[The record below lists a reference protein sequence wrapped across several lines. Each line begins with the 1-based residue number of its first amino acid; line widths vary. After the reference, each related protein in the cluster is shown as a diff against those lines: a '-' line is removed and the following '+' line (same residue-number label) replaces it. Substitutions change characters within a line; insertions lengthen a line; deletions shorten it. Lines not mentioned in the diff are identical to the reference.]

1 MDRVIEKK
9 KGIRAVFRKKNIP
22 YFLAGVFVIFV
33 LWLLLRDKSSTLK
46 VDANTVTIGDV
57 RLGEFDDY
65 VRVSG
70 QVQPITVVQVSLLE
84 GGVVEEKLIEEGSM
98 VKKGDVLV
106 RLSNNTLGLQILQS
120 EADLAEQENFLR
132 NTTVTMEQE
141 KLDLEKQRLEYTIDT
156 ERKRRK
162 YEQYRRLDEDGLVA
176 HEEYLQAKEDY
187 ELAVKSLELVIARQ
201 KQDSIYRSIQIGNLE
216 ESLESMRRSIQ
227 LVRQRV
233 ENLNV
238 KSPIDGQLGSLDVIL
253 GQSIPEGTKIGQ
265 VNDLSDYKIEARI
278 DEHYIDRVQSGLSA
292 TFERQGAN
300 FSTVVEK
307 VYPEVTEGQF
317 KADFYFEGERPDN
330 IRIGQTYYLNLQL
343 GQPTQSA
350 PGSTCSPRTAP
361 APTAATSASAARTPS
376 TTKCLKACSP
386 ASASSST
393 SASAARTPS
402 TTKCLKVC
410 SPASASSSPTTRTT
424 ARATCSSSRTRNNLI
439 KTH

>member
-84 GGVVEEKLIEEGSM
+84 GGVVEEKLIEEGAM
-98 VKKGDVLV
+98 VNKGDVLV
-106 RLSNNTLGLQILQS
+106 RLSNNNLSLQILQS

-156 ERKRRK
+156 ERKKRK
-162 YEQYRRLDEDGLVA
+162 YEQYKRLDEDGLVA

-343 GQPTQSA
+343 GQPTQSVYIPRGVFYQSTGGTWIYVLSEDGTRA
-350 PGSTCSPRTAP
+350 YRRDIRIGRQNPQYYEVLEGLQPGERVIISNYENYGKSD
-361 APTAATSASAARTPS
+361 
-376 TTKCLKACSP
+376 
-386 ASASSST
+386 
-393 SASAARTPS
+393 
-402 TTKCLKVC
+402 V
-410 SPASASSSPTTRTT
+410 
-424 ARATCSSSRTRNNLI
+424 LI
-439 KTH
+439 LNK

>member
-156 ERKRRK
+156 ERKKRK
-162 YEQYRRLDEDGLVA
+162 YEQYKRLDEDGLVA

-278 DEHYIDRVQSGLSA
+278 DEHYIDRVQSGLNA

-343 GQPTQSA
+343 GQPTQSVYIPRGVFYQSTGGTWIYVLSEDGTRA
-350 PGSTCSPRTAP
+350 YRRDIRIGRQNPQYYEVLEGLQPGERVIISNYENYGKSD
-361 APTAATSASAARTPS
+361 
-376 TTKCLKACSP
+376 
-386 ASASSST
+386 
-393 SASAARTPS
+393 
-402 TTKCLKVC
+402 V
-410 SPASASSSPTTRTT
+410 
-424 ARATCSSSRTRNNLI
+424 LI
-439 KTH
+439 LNK

>member
-156 ERKRRK
+156 ERKKRK

-201 KQDSIYRSIQIGNLE
+201 AQDSIYRSIQIGNLE

-307 VYPEVTEGQF
+307 VYPEVIEGQF

-343 GQPTQSA
+343 GQPTQSVYIPRGVFYQSTGGTWIYVLSEDGTRA
-350 PGSTCSPRTAP
+350 YRRDIRIGRQNPQYYEVLEGLQPGERVIISNYENYGKSD
-361 APTAATSASAARTPS
+361 
-376 TTKCLKACSP
+376 
-386 ASASSST
+386 
-393 SASAARTPS
+393 
-402 TTKCLKVC
+402 V
-410 SPASASSSPTTRTT
+410 
-424 ARATCSSSRTRNNLI
+424 LI
-439 KTH
+439 LNK

>member
-1 MDRVIEKK
+1 MDRVIEQK

-22 YFLAGVFVIFV
+22 YFLAGIFVIFV

-46 VDANTVTIGDV
+46 VDANTITVGDV
-57 RLGEFDDY
+57 RQGEFDDY

-84 GGVVEEKLIEEGSM
+84 SGVVEEKLIEEGAM

-106 RLSNNTLGLQILQS
+106 RLSNNNLSLQILQS

-141 KLDLEKQRLEYTIDT
+141 KLDLEKQRVEYTIDT

-162 YEQYRRLDEDGLVA
+162 YEQYRRLDEEKLVA

-187 ELAVKSLELVIARQ
+187 ELAVKSLELVLARQ

-227 LVRQRV
+227 LVRERV

-253 GQSIPEGTKIGQ
+253 GQSISEGTKIGQ

-300 FSTVVEK
+300 FNTVVEK

-317 KADFYFEGERPDN
+317 KADFYFQGERPDN

-343 GQPTQSA
+343 GQPTQAVYTPRGVFYQPTGGTWIYVLSEDGTRA
-350 PGSTCSPRTAP
+350 YRRDIRIGRQNPQYYEVLEGLQPGERVIISNYENYGKSD
-361 APTAATSASAARTPS
+361 
-376 TTKCLKACSP
+376 
-386 ASASSST
+386 
-393 SASAARTPS
+393 
-402 TTKCLKVC
+402 V
-410 SPASASSSPTTRTT
+410 
-424 ARATCSSSRTRNNLI
+424 LI
-439 KTH
+439 LQNKK

>member
-156 ERKRRK
+156 ERKKRK

-292 TFERQGAN
+292 TFERQGST
-300 FSTVVEK
+300 FGTVVEK
-307 VYPEVTEGQF
+307 VYPEVTDGQF
-317 KADFYFEGERPDN
+317 KADFYFTGERPDN

-343 GQPTQSA
+343 GQPTQSVYIPRGVFYQSTGGTWIYVLSEDGTRA
-350 PGSTCSPRTAP
+350 YRRDIRIGRQNPQYYEVLEGLQPGERVIISNYENYG
-361 APTAATSASAARTPS
+361 
-376 TTKCLKACSP
+376 KND
-386 ASASSST
+386 
-393 SASAARTPS
+393 
-402 TTKCLKVC
+402 V
-410 SPASASSSPTTRTT
+410 
-424 ARATCSSSRTRNNLI
+424 LI
-439 KTH
+439 LNK

>member
-1 MDRVIEKK
+1 M
-9 KGIRAVFRKKNIP
+9 
-22 YFLAGVFVIFV
+22 
-33 LWLLLRDKSSTLK
+33 
-46 VDANTVTIGDV
+46 
-57 RLGEFDDY
+57 
-65 VRVSG
+65 
-70 QVQPITVVQVSLLE
+70 
-84 GGVVEEKLIEEGSM
+84 
-98 VKKGDVLV
+98 LV

-156 ERKRRK
+156 ERKKRK
-162 YEQYRRLDEDGLVA
+162 YEQYKRLDEDGLVA

-343 GQPTQSA
+343 GQPTQSVYIPRGVFYQSTGGTWIYVLSEDGTRA
-350 PGSTCSPRTAP
+350 YRRDIRIGRQNPQYYEVLEGLQPGERVIISNYENYGKSD
-361 APTAATSASAARTPS
+361 
-376 TTKCLKACSP
+376 
-386 ASASSST
+386 
-393 SASAARTPS
+393 
-402 TTKCLKVC
+402 V
-410 SPASASSSPTTRTT
+410 
-424 ARATCSSSRTRNNLI
+424 LI
-439 KTH
+439 LNK

>member
-156 ERKRRK
+156 ERKKRK
-162 YEQYRRLDEDGLVA
+162 YEQYKRLDEDGLVA

-292 TFERQGAN
+292 TFERQGTN

-343 GQPTQSA
+343 GQPTQSVYIPRGVFYQSTGGTWIYVLSEDGTKA
-350 PGSTCSPRTAP
+350 YRRDIRIGRQNPQYYEVLEGLKPGE
-361 APTAATSASAARTPS
+361 
-376 TTKCLKACSP
+376 
-386 ASASSST
+386 
-393 SASAARTPS
+393 
-402 TTKCLKVC
+402 KVII
-410 SPASASSSPTTRTT
+410 SNYENYGKSDV
-424 ARATCSSSRTRNNLI
+424 LI
-439 KTH
+439 LNK

>member
-1 MDRVIEKK
+1 MDRVIEQK
-9 KGIRAVFRKKNIP
+9 KGIRAVFR
-22 YFLAGVFVIFV
+22 
-33 LWLLLRDKSSTLK
+33 
-46 VDANTVTIGDV
+46 
-57 RLGEFDDY
+57 
-65 VRVSG
+65 
-70 QVQPITVVQVSLLE
+70 
-84 GGVVEEKLIEEGSM
+84 
-98 VKKGDVLV
+98 KGDVLV
-106 RLSNNTLGLQILQS
+106 RLSNNNLSLQILQS

-141 KLDLEKQRLEYTIDT
+141 KLDLEKQRVEYTIDT

-162 YEQYRRLDEDGLVA
+162 YEQYRRLDEEKLVA

-187 ELAVKSLELVIARQ
+187 ELAVKSLELVLARQ

-227 LVRQRV
+227 LVRERV

-253 GQSIPEGTKIGQ
+253 GQSISEGTKIGQ

-300 FSTVVEK
+300 FNTVVEK

-317 KADFYFEGERPDN
+317 KADFYFQGERPDTSPPS
-330 IRIGQTYYLNLQL
+330 RSTSPAEYSTS
-343 GQPTQSA
+343 PPAA

-361 APTAATSASAARTPS
+361 APIAA
-376 TTKCLKACSP
+376 
-386 ASASSST
+386 T

-424 ARATCSSSRTRNNLI
+424 ARATCSSSRTRNKLI

>member
-1 MDRVIEKK
+1 M
-9 KGIRAVFRKKNIP
+9 
-22 YFLAGVFVIFV
+22 
-33 LWLLLRDKSSTLK
+33 
-46 VDANTVTIGDV
+46 DANTVTIGDV

-84 GGVVEEKLIEEGSM
+84 GGVVEEKLIEEGAM
-98 VKKGDVLV
+98 VNKGDVLV
-106 RLSNNTLGLQILQS
+106 RLSNNNLSLQILQS

-141 KLDLEKQRLEYTIDT
+141 KLDLEKQRVEYTIDT

-162 YEQYRRLDEDGLVA
+162 YEQYRRLDEEKLVA

-187 ELAVKSLELVIARQ
+187 ELAVKSLELVLARQ

-227 LVRQRV
+227 LVRERV

-253 GQSIPEGTKIGQ
+253 GQSISEGTKIGQ

-300 FSTVVEK
+300 FNTVVEK

-317 KADFYFEGERPDN
+317 KADFYFQGERPDN

-343 GQPTQSA
+343 GQPTQSVYI
-350 PGSTCSPRTAP
+350 PRGVFYQSTGGTWIYVLSEDG
-361 APTAATSASAARTPS
+361 
-376 TTKCLKACSP
+376 
-386 ASASSST
+386 
-393 SASAARTPS
+393 
-402 TTKCLKVC
+402 
-410 SPASASSSPTTRTT
+410 TR
-424 ARATCSSSRTRNNLI
+424 AYRRDIRIGRQNPDVLI
-439 KTH
+439 LQNKK

>member
-46 VDANTVTIGDV
+46 VDATTVTIGDV

-156 ERKRRK
+156 ERKKRK

-187 ELAVKSLELVIARQ
+187 ELAVKSLWSWSSPV
-201 KQDSIYRSIQIGNLE
+201 RS
-216 ESLESMRRSIQ
+216 
-227 LVRQRV
+227 
-233 ENLNV
+233 
-238 KSPIDGQLGSLDVIL
+238 
-253 GQSIPEGTKIGQ
+253 
-265 VNDLSDYKIEARI
+265 
-278 DEHYIDRVQSGLSA
+278 
-292 TFERQGAN
+292 
-300 FSTVVEK
+300 
-307 VYPEVTEGQF
+307 
-317 KADFYFEGERPDN
+317 
-330 IRIGQTYYLNLQL
+330 
-343 GQPTQSA
+343 
-350 PGSTCSPRTAP
+350 
-361 APTAATSASAARTPS
+361 RTPS
-376 TTKCLKACSP
+376 TALSRSATWKRVWRVCA
-386 ASASSST
+386 AASSSCARGSRT
-393 SASAARTPS
+393 STSNPLSTDSSAPS
-402 TTKCLKVC
+402 T
-410 SPASASSSPTTRTT
+410 
-424 ARATCSSSRTRNNLI
+424 
-439 KTH
+439 

>member
-1 MDRVIEKK
+1 M
-9 KGIRAVFRKKNIP
+9 
-22 YFLAGVFVIFV
+22 
-33 LWLLLRDKSSTLK
+33 
-46 VDANTVTIGDV
+46 DANTVTIGDV

-84 GGVVEEKLIEEGSM
+84 GGVVEEKLIEEGAM
-98 VKKGDVLV
+98 VNKGDVLV
-106 RLSNNTLGLQILQS
+106 RLSNNNLSLQILQS

-141 KLDLEKQRLEYTIDT
+141 KLDLEKQRVEYTIDT

-162 YEQYRRLDEDGLVA
+162 YEQYRRLDEEKLVA

-187 ELAVKSLELVIARQ
+187 ELAVKSLELVLARQ

-227 LVRQRV
+227 LVRERV

-253 GQSIPEGTKIGQ
+253 GQSISEGTKIGQ

-300 FSTVVEK
+300 FNTVVEK

-317 KADFYFEGERPDN
+317 KADFYFQGERPDN

-343 GQPTQSA
+343 GQPTQSVYI
-350 PGSTCSPRTAP
+350 PRGVFYQSTGGTWIYVLSEDGTRAYRRDIRIGRQNP
-361 APTAATSASAARTPS
+361 
-376 TTKCLKACSP
+376 CLKA
-386 ASASSST
+386 
-393 SASAARTPS
+393 
-402 TTKCLKVC
+402 C

-424 ARATCSSSRTRNNLI
+424 ARATCSSSRTRNNS
-439 KTH
+439 

>member
-156 ERKRRK
+156 ERKKRK

-278 DEHYIDRVQSGLSA
+278 DEHYIDRVQSGLNA

-343 GQPTQSA
+343 GQPTQSVYIPRGVFYQSTGGTWIYVLSEDGTRA
-350 PGSTCSPRTAP
+350 YRRDIRIGRQNPQYYEVLEGLQPGERVIISNYENYGKSD
-361 APTAATSASAARTPS
+361 
-376 TTKCLKACSP
+376 
-386 ASASSST
+386 
-393 SASAARTPS
+393 
-402 TTKCLKVC
+402 V
-410 SPASASSSPTTRTT
+410 
-424 ARATCSSSRTRNNLI
+424 LI
-439 KTH
+439 LNK

>member
-9 KGIRAVFRKKNIP
+9 KGISAVFRKKNIP
-22 YFLAGVFVIFV
+22 YFLAGIFVIFV

-46 VDANTVTIGDV
+46 VNSNTITIGEV
-57 RLGEFDDY
+57 LQGEFDDY

-84 GGVVEEKLIEEGSM
+84 GGMVEEKLIEEGAM

-106 RLSNNTLGLQILQS
+106 RMSNSQLSLQILQS

-162 YEQYRRLDEDGLVA
+162 YEQYRRLDEEKLVA
-176 HEEYLQAKEDY
+176 HEDYLQAKEDY

-201 KQDSIYRSIQIGNLE
+201 KQDSIYRSVQMNNLE
-216 ESLESMRRSIQ
+216 ESLNSMRRSIQ
-227 LVRQRV
+227 LVRERV

-253 GQSIPEGTKIGQ
+253 GQSIATGTKIGQ
-265 VNDLSDYKIEARI
+265 VNDLSDYKIEAKI
-278 DEHYIDRVQSGLSA
+278 DEHYIDRVQSGLNA
-292 TFERQGAN
+292 TFERQGITYN
-300 FSTVVEK
+300 TVVEK
-307 VYPEVTEGQF
+307 VYPEVTDGQF
-317 KADFYFEGERPDN
+317 KADFYFSGERPDN

-343 GQPTQSA
+343 GQPTQSIYIPRGVFYQSTGGTWIYVLSEDGTKA
-350 PGSTCSPRTAP
+350 YRRDIRIGRQNPQYYEVLEGLNPGE
-361 APTAATSASAARTPS
+361 
-376 TTKCLKACSP
+376 
-386 ASASSST
+386 
-393 SASAARTPS
+393 
-402 TTKCLKVC
+402 KVIV
-410 SPASASSSPTTRTT
+410 S
-424 ARATCSSSRTRNNLI
+424 NYENFGKNDVLI
-439 KTH
+439 LQDKK

>member
-1 MDRVIEKK
+1 MEK

-84 GGVVEEKLIEEGSM
+84 GGVVEEKLIEEGAM
-98 VKKGDVLV
+98 VNKGDVLV
-106 RLSNNTLGLQILQS
+106 RLSNNNLSLQILQS

-141 KLDLEKQRLEYTIDT
+141 KLDLEKQRVEYTIDT

-162 YEQYRRLDEDGLVA
+162 YEQYRRLDEEKLVA

-187 ELAVKSLELVIARQ
+187 ELAVKSLELVLARQ

-227 LVRQRV
+227 LVRERV

-253 GQSIPEGTKIGQ
+253 GQSISEGTKIGQ

-300 FSTVVEK
+300 FNTVVEK

-317 KADFYFEGERPDN
+317 KADFYFQGERPDN

-343 GQPTQSA
+343 GQPTQSVYIPRGVFYQSTGGTWIYVLSEDGTRA
-350 PGSTCSPRTAP
+350 YRRDIRIGRQNPQYYEVLEGLQPGERVIISNYENYGKSD
-361 APTAATSASAARTPS
+361 
-376 TTKCLKACSP
+376 
-386 ASASSST
+386 
-393 SASAARTPS
+393 
-402 TTKCLKVC
+402 V
-410 SPASASSSPTTRTT
+410 
-424 ARATCSSSRTRNNLI
+424 LI
-439 KTH
+439 LQNKK

>member
-156 ERKRRK
+156 ERKKRK
-162 YEQYRRLDEDGLVA
+162 YEQYKRLDEDGLVA

-187 ELAVKSLELVIARQ
+187 ELAIKSLELVIARQ

-343 GQPTQSA
+343 GQPTQSVYIPRGVFYQSTGGTWIYVLSEDGTRA
-350 PGSTCSPRTAP
+350 YRRDIRIGRQNPQYYEVLEGLQPGERVIISNYENYGKSD
-361 APTAATSASAARTPS
+361 
-376 TTKCLKACSP
+376 
-386 ASASSST
+386 
-393 SASAARTPS
+393 
-402 TTKCLKVC
+402 V
-410 SPASASSSPTTRTT
+410 
-424 ARATCSSSRTRNNLI
+424 LI
-439 KTH
+439 LNK

>member
-1 MDRVIEKK
+1 MDRVIEQK

-84 GGVVEEKLIEEGSM
+84 GGVVEEKLIEEGAM
-98 VKKGDVLV
+98 VNKGDVLV
-106 RLSNNTLGLQILQS
+106 RLSNNNLSLQILQS

-141 KLDLEKQRLEYTIDT
+141 KLDLEKQRVEYTIDT

-162 YEQYRRLDEDGLVA
+162 YEQYRRLDEEKLVA

-187 ELAVKSLELVIARQ
+187 ELAVKSLELVLARQ

-227 LVRQRV
+227 LVRERV

-253 GQSIPEGTKIGQ
+253 GQSISEGTKIGQ

-292 TFERQGAN
+292 TFERQGAT
-300 FSTVVEK
+300 FGTVVEK
-307 VYPEVTEGQF
+307 VYPEVTDGQF
-317 KADFYFEGERPDN
+317 KADFYFTGERPDN

-343 GQPTQSA
+343 GQPTQSVYIPRGVFYQSTGGTWIYVLSEDGTKA
-350 PGSTCSPRTAP
+350 YRRDIRIGRQNPQYYEVLEGLKPGE
-361 APTAATSASAARTPS
+361 
-376 TTKCLKACSP
+376 
-386 ASASSST
+386 
-393 SASAARTPS
+393 
-402 TTKCLKVC
+402 KVII
-410 SPASASSSPTTRTT
+410 S
-424 ARATCSSSRTRNNLI
+424 NYENYGKNDVLI
-439 KTH
+439 LQNKK

>member
-22 YFLAGVFVIFV
+22 YFLAGIFVIFV

-156 ERKRRK
+156 ERKKRK

-253 GQSIPEGTKIGQ
+253 GQSISEGTKIGQ

-343 GQPTQSA
+343 GQPTQSVYIPRGVFYQSTGGTWIYVLSEDGTKA
-350 PGSTCSPRTAP
+350 YRRDIRIGRQNPQYYEVLEGLKPGE
-361 APTAATSASAARTPS
+361 
-376 TTKCLKACSP
+376 
-386 ASASSST
+386 
-393 SASAARTPS
+393 
-402 TTKCLKVC
+402 KVII
-410 SPASASSSPTTRTT
+410 S
-424 ARATCSSSRTRNNLI
+424 NYENYGKNDVLI
-439 KTH
+439 LQNKK

>member
-156 ERKRRK
+156 ERKKRK
-162 YEQYRRLDEDGLVA
+162 YEQYKRLDEDGLVA

-300 FSTVVEK
+300 FNTVVEK

-317 KADFYFEGERPDN
+317 KADFYFQGERPDN

-343 GQPTQSA
+343 GQPTQSVYIPRGVFYQSTGGTWIYVLSEDGTRA
-350 PGSTCSPRTAP
+350 YRRDIRIGRQNPQYYEVLEGLQPGERVIISNYENYGKSD
-361 APTAATSASAARTPS
+361 
-376 TTKCLKACSP
+376 
-386 ASASSST
+386 
-393 SASAARTPS
+393 
-402 TTKCLKVC
+402 V
-410 SPASASSSPTTRTT
+410 
-424 ARATCSSSRTRNNLI
+424 LI
-439 KTH
+439 LQNKK

>member
-9 KGIRAVFRKKNIP
+9 KGISAVFRKKNIP

-46 VDANTVTIGDV
+46 VNSNTITIGEV
-57 RLGEFDDY
+57 LQGEFDDY

-84 GGVVEEKLIEEGSM
+84 GGMVEEKLIEEGAM

-106 RLSNNTLGLQILQS
+106 RMSNSQLSLQILQS

-162 YEQYRRLDEDGLVA
+162 YEQYRRLDEEKLVA
-176 HEEYLQAKEDY
+176 HEDYLQAKEDY
-187 ELAVKSLELVIARQ
+187 ELAVKSLELVLARQ
-201 KQDSIYRSIQIGNLE
+201 KQDSIYRSVQMNNLE
-216 ESLESMRRSIQ
+216 ESLNSMRRSIQ
-227 LVRQRV
+227 LVRERV

-253 GQSIPEGTKIGQ
+253 GQSIPTGTKIGQ
-265 VNDLSDYKIEARI
+265 VNDLSDYKIEANI
-278 DEHYIDRVQSGLSA
+278 DEHYIDRVQSGLNA
-292 TFERQGAN
+292 TFERQGVTYN
-300 FSTVVEK
+300 TVVEK
-307 VYPEVTEGQF
+307 VYPEVTDGQF
-317 KADFYFEGERPDN
+317 KADFYFSGERPDN

-343 GQPTQSA
+343 GQPTQSIYIPRGVFYQSTGGTWIYVLSEDGTKA
-350 PGSTCSPRTAP
+350 YRRDIRIGRQNPQYYEVLEGLEPGE
-361 APTAATSASAARTPS
+361 
-376 TTKCLKACSP
+376 
-386 ASASSST
+386 
-393 SASAARTPS
+393 
-402 TTKCLKVC
+402 KVIV
-410 SPASASSSPTTRTT
+410 S
-424 ARATCSSSRTRNNLI
+424 NYENFGKNDVLI
-439 KTH
+439 LQDKK

>member
-156 ERKRRK
+156 ERKKRK
-162 YEQYRRLDEDGLVA
+162 YEQYKRLDEDGLVA

-253 GQSIPEGTKIGQ
+253 GQSIPEGTKIVQ
-265 VNDLSDYKIEARI
+265 VNYLSDYKIEACI

-343 GQPTQSA
+343 GQPTQSVYIPRGVFYQSTGGTWIYVLSEDGTRA
-350 PGSTCSPRTAP
+350 YRRDIRIGRQNPQYYEVLEGLQPGERVIISNYENYGKSD
-361 APTAATSASAARTPS
+361 
-376 TTKCLKACSP
+376 
-386 ASASSST
+386 
-393 SASAARTPS
+393 
-402 TTKCLKVC
+402 V
-410 SPASASSSPTTRTT
+410 
-424 ARATCSSSRTRNNLI
+424 LI
-439 KTH
+439 LNK

>member
-70 QVQPITVVQVSLLE
+70 QVQPVTVVQVSLLE

-156 ERKRRK
+156 ERKKRK

-343 GQPTQSA
+343 GQPTQSVYIPRGVFYQSTGGTWIYVLSEDGTRA
-350 PGSTCSPRTAP
+350 YRRDIRIGRQNPQYYEVLEGLQPGERVIISNYENYGKSD
-361 APTAATSASAARTPS
+361 
-376 TTKCLKACSP
+376 
-386 ASASSST
+386 
-393 SASAARTPS
+393 
-402 TTKCLKVC
+402 V
-410 SPASASSSPTTRTT
+410 
-424 ARATCSSSRTRNNLI
+424 LI
-439 KTH
+439 LQNKK

>member
-156 ERKRRK
+156 ERKKRK

-278 DEHYIDRVQSGLSA
+278 DEHYIDRVQSGLNA

-343 GQPTQSA
+343 GQPTQSVYIPRGA
-350 PGSTCSPRTAP
+350 FYQSTGGTWIYVLSEDGTRAYRRDIRIGRQNPQYYEVLEGLQPGERVIISNYENYGKSD
-361 APTAATSASAARTPS
+361 
-376 TTKCLKACSP
+376 
-386 ASASSST
+386 
-393 SASAARTPS
+393 
-402 TTKCLKVC
+402 V
-410 SPASASSSPTTRTT
+410 
-424 ARATCSSSRTRNNLI
+424 LI
-439 KTH
+439 LNK

>member
-1 MDRVIEKK
+1 M
-9 KGIRAVFRKKNIP
+9 
-22 YFLAGVFVIFV
+22 
-33 LWLLLRDKSSTLK
+33 
-46 VDANTVTIGDV
+46 DANTVTIGDV

-84 GGVVEEKLIEEGSM
+84 GGVVEEKLIEEGAM
-98 VKKGDVLV
+98 VNKGDVLV
-106 RLSNNTLGLQILQS
+106 RLSNNNLSLQILQS

-141 KLDLEKQRLEYTIDT
+141 KLDLEKQRVEYTIDT

-162 YEQYRRLDEDGLVA
+162 YEQYRRLDEEKLVA

-187 ELAVKSLELVIARQ
+187 ELAVKSLELVLARQ

-227 LVRQRV
+227 LVRERV

-253 GQSIPEGTKIGQ
+253 GQSISEGTKIGQ

-300 FSTVVEK
+300 FNTVVEK

-317 KADFYFEGERPDN
+317 KADFYFQGERPDN

-343 GQPTQSA
+343 GQPTQSVYIPRGVFYQSTGGTWIYVLSEDGTRA
-350 PGSTCSPRTAP
+350 YRRDIRIIGRQNPQYYEVLEGLQPGERVIISNYENYGKSD
-361 APTAATSASAARTPS
+361 
-376 TTKCLKACSP
+376 
-386 ASASSST
+386 
-393 SASAARTPS
+393 
-402 TTKCLKVC
+402 V
-410 SPASASSSPTTRTT
+410 
-424 ARATCSSSRTRNNLI
+424 LI
-439 KTH
+439 LNK

>member
-1 MDRVIEKK
+1 MDRVIEQK
-9 KGIRAVFRKKNIP
+9 KGIRAVF
-22 YFLAGVFVIFV
+22 FLAGVFVIFV

-84 GGVVEEKLIEEGSM
+84 GGVVEEKLIEEGAM

-106 RLSNNTLGLQILQS
+106 RLSNNNLSLQILQS

-141 KLDLEKQRLEYTIDT
+141 KLDLEKQRVEYTIDT

-162 YEQYRRLDEDGLVA
+162 YEQYRRLDEEKLVA

-187 ELAVKSLELVIARQ
+187 ELAVKSLELVLARQ

-227 LVRQRV
+227 LVRERV

-253 GQSIPEGTKIGQ
+253 GQSISEGTKIGQ

-300 FSTVVEK
+300 FNTVVEK

-317 KADFYFEGERPDN
+317 KADFYFQGERPDN

-343 GQPTQSA
+343 GQPTQSVYIPRGVFYQSTGGTWIYVLSEDGTRA
-350 PGSTCSPRTAP
+350 YRRDIRIGRQNPQYYEVLEGLQPGERVIISNYENYGKSD
-361 APTAATSASAARTPS
+361 
-376 TTKCLKACSP
+376 
-386 ASASSST
+386 
-393 SASAARTPS
+393 
-402 TTKCLKVC
+402 V
-410 SPASASSSPTTRTT
+410 
-424 ARATCSSSRTRNNLI
+424 LI
-439 KTH
+439 LQNKK

>member
-156 ERKRRK
+156 ERKKRK

-343 GQPTQSA
+343 GQPTQSVYIPRGVFYQSTGGTWIYVLSEDGTKA
-350 PGSTCSPRTAP
+350 YRRDIRIGRQNPQYYEVLEGLKPGE
-361 APTAATSASAARTPS
+361 
-376 TTKCLKACSP
+376 
-386 ASASSST
+386 
-393 SASAARTPS
+393 
-402 TTKCLKVC
+402 KVII
-410 SPASASSSPTTRTT
+410 S
-424 ARATCSSSRTRNNLI
+424 NYENYGKNDVLI
-439 KTH
+439 LQNKK

>member
-156 ERKRRK
+156 ERKKRK

-343 GQPTQSA
+343 GQPTQSVYIPRGVFYQSTGGTWIYVLSEDGTRA
-350 PGSTCSPRTAP
+350 YRRDIRIGRQNPQYYEVLEGLQPGERVIISNYENYGKRDVIILN
-361 APTAATSASAARTPS
+361 
-376 TTKCLKACSP
+376 K
-386 ASASSST
+386 
-393 SASAARTPS
+393 
-402 TTKCLKVC
+402 
-410 SPASASSSPTTRTT
+410 
-424 ARATCSSSRTRNNLI
+424 
-439 KTH
+439 

>member
-1 MDRVIEKK
+1 M
-9 KGIRAVFRKKNIP
+9 
-22 YFLAGVFVIFV
+22 
-33 LWLLLRDKSSTLK
+33 
-46 VDANTVTIGDV
+46 
-57 RLGEFDDY
+57 
-65 VRVSG
+65 
-70 QVQPITVVQVSLLE
+70 
-84 GGVVEEKLIEEGSM
+84 EEKLIEEGSM

-156 ERKRRK
+156 ERKKRK

-176 HEEYLQAKEDY
+176 REEYLQAKEDY

-292 TFERQGAN
+292 TFERQGST
-300 FSTVVEK
+300 FGTVVEK
-307 VYPEVTEGQF
+307 VYPEVTDGQF
-317 KADFYFEGERPDN
+317 KADFYFTVYIPRGVFYQSTGGTWIYVLSEDGTKAYRRD
-330 IRIGQTYYLNLQL
+330 IRIGRQNPQYYEVLEGLKPGEKVIISNYENYGKSDVLILN
-343 GQPTQSA
+343 
-350 PGSTCSPRTAP
+350 
-361 APTAATSASAARTPS
+361 
-376 TTKCLKACSP
+376 K
-386 ASASSST
+386 
-393 SASAARTPS
+393 
-402 TTKCLKVC
+402 
-410 SPASASSSPTTRTT
+410 
-424 ARATCSSSRTRNNLI
+424 
-439 KTH
+439 